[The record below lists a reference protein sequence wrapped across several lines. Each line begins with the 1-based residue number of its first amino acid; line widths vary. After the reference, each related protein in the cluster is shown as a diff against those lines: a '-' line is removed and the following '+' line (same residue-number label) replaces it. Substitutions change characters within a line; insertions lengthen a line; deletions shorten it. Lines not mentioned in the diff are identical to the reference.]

1 MPAASSSDRARLRRR
16 GLVSFF
22 RPREAAAKGIAEPA
36 LRNLVRRG
44 VVERVGRGLYRIV
57 SNDVGERP
65 VSEWWVSAQ
74 GCGKWVNVYQSQ
86 SFADWFGFIPVVGPW
101 GINNTLSGIGN
112 GVAAI
117 GGGGDWS
124 DVVGSAGGQ
133 LGAADGAE
141 NYEVDYP
148 HIDAKSYM
156 MEAGNYLGELVQ
168 KGIIR

>member
-101 GINNTLSGIGN
+101 GINNTLSDYSFT
-112 GVAAI
+112 VASCDKEAAKAEAERLGKSEYKDRPVMRGRTCRI
-117 GGGGDWS
+117 ISGGRHPGPSGGEQW
-124 DVVGSAGGQ
+124 
-133 LGAADGAE
+133 
-141 NYEVDYP
+141 
-148 HIDAKSYM
+148 
-156 MEAGNYLGELVQ
+156 
-168 KGIIR
+168 